1 MYAVHLTLHLTFHL
15 TPMPSDLLGM
25 LADELILEILAHILN
40 DPLALGPNKYRAPIS
55 LLNKRLR
62 RIVLPLLY
70 RSVHIHDIKS
80 LNGFHQIMVD
90 YPTYAVLVKI
100 LELDWYCYERF
111 EPPLRPLEKSQEE
124 ADPKSIL
131 LHLLYILQDLEV
143 LDIMTGFRHDKEVFP
158 YLSRFFDENR
168 LSLKLRRLEWRRC
181 DVRVAGLIPALL
193 IPSMREFQCRRGQ
206 SVRSP
211 DFEWPP
217 DLPSGTDIKFWY
229 KKSNVEELALTWG
242 DLNGKEFVEIVQ
254 LPRHLKILSLRKEFY
269 QLQMDHEISLRDLKQ
284 ALGHVSKSLEFL
296 DVFRDS
302 YSGIQLDNE
311 LILPLHGFTA
321 LKFLSLN
328 CSLLYGPQNSAAI
341 ERSLAKSLPPAL
353 EILFMCI
360 DPEYWR
366 DEYILDQWERI
377 LAEKSSTCL
386 HNLWF
391 IGQRNNVTLLMP
403 LTDLANSRNVQVSH
417 YIGDFTR
424 LKQLYLSQ
432 IKQKQ

>member
-1 MYAVHLTLHLTFHL
+1 
-15 TPMPSDLLGM
+15 MPLELFGM
-25 LADELILEILAHILN
+25 LADELILEILAYILN
-40 DPLALGPNKYRAPIS
+40 DPLALGPNKYRSPIS
-55 LLNKRLR
+55 LCNKRLR

-70 RSVHIHDIKS
+70 HSVRIYDIKS

-90 YPTYAVLVKI
+90 YPTYAVLVKV
-100 LELDWYCYERF
+100 LELDWYWCERF
-111 EPPLRPLEKSQEE
+111 EQPLRPLEKSQEE

-131 LHLLYILQDLEV
+131 VHLLYILQDLEV
-143 LDIMTGFRHDKEVFP
+143 LDIKTGFRHDKEIFP
-158 YLSRFFDENR
+158 YLARFFDENR
-168 LSLKLRRLEWRRC
+168 LSVKLRRLEWRRC
-181 DVRVAGLIPALL
+181 DVRVTVLIPALL

-206 SVRSP
+206 CVRSP
-211 DFEWPP
+211 DFEGAP
-217 DLPSGTDIKFWY
+217 DLPNGTDVKSWY

-242 DLNGKEFVEIVQ
+242 DLSGKEFVEIIQ
-254 LPRHLKILSLRKEFY
+254 LPQHLKILSLRKEFY
-269 QLQMDHEISLRDLKQ
+269 QLQLDHEICLSDLKQ

-311 LILPLHGFTA
+311 LILPLYAFTA

-341 ERSLAKSLPPAL
+341 EHSLAKSLPPAL
-353 EILFMCI
+353 EILFMSI

-366 DEYILDQWERI
+366 DEYILDQWERV

-386 HNLWF
+386 RNLWF
-391 IGQRNNVTLLMP
+391 IGQRNNVTLLIP
-403 LTDLANSRNVQVSH
+403 LTDLANSRNIQISQH
-417 YIGDFTR
+417 IGDFTR